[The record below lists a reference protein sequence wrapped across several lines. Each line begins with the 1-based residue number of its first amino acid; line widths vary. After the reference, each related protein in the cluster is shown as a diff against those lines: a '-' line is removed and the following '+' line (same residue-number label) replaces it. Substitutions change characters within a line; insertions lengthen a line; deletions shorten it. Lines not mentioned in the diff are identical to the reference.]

1 MLDLFATA
9 VEAAPAP
16 AEASEKIQHND
27 SYVELAP
34 ENASPEAAAGGG
46 GTPKKFSRAFGDLPH
61 VTNTTK
67 IEPENSKKNTNSE
80 NRSEDSVTDRGIT
93 VAERR
98 KVRMDEK
105 RANRIRIQ
113 QGNPEDPKPYEAWVA
128 HPEWHE
134 RRAPP
139 LRRGYRNQRPNVESI
154 LAQVET
160 PKPELPEWLAE
171 AEAATVVDYLIAFVE
186 AGGTQSEF
194 CRRTGISTYRAGKAV
209 DSVQGGRERLD
220 TARRTTGA
228 DALAEEA
235 LRIATEPLMTE
246 ESIETYDKDN
256 ALVQKS
262 IKRADNVYARKL
274 AYQARMSLLQKWAPE
289 RYGEN
294 VKPAVG
300 DGMAERLR
308 KARDRLMGE
317 FYSARR
323 ELSLPPNATRYP
335 GSRDLDLSDP
345 DK

>member
-1 MLDLFATA
+1 MLDLFSAA
-9 VEAAPAP
+9 PQGAPAP
-16 AEASEKIQHND
+16 FQASEKIQHKG
-27 SYVELAP
+27 SYVELPP
-34 ENASPEAAAGGG
+34 EKADSLRPAGGG

-61 VTNTTK
+61 APNTTK

-80 NRSEDSVTDRGIT
+80 NRAEDSVTDRGIV
-93 VAERR
+93 VADRR
-98 KVRMDEK
+98 KARMDEK
-105 RANRIRIQ
+105 RANRLRIQ
-113 QGNPEDPKPYEAWVA
+113 QGNPKDPKPYEEWVA

-171 AEAATVVDYLIAFVE
+171 ADAPTVVDYLIAFVE

-194 CRRTGISTYRAGKAV
+194 CRRTGITTYHVSKAV
-209 DSVQGGRERLD
+209 DTVQGGRERLE
-220 TARRTTGA
+220 TARRTVGA

-246 ESIETYDKDN
+246 ESIETYDRDN

-323 ELSLPPNATRYP
+323 ELSLPPNATEHP
-335 GSRDLDLSDP
+335 GSRDLDLSRTDE
-345 DK
+345 